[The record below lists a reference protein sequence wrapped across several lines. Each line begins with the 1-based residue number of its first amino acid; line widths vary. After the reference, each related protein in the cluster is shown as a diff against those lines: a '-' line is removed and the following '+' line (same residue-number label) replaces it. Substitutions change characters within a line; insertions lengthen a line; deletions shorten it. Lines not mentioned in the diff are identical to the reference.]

1 MTTRQHRSFTAVAL
15 TAMTLL
21 STGSILLSLSEPVE
35 ANQKGKPVRCWVDRV
50 TQQQMCAYQNSS
62 GSLQLGTR

>member
-1 MTTRQHRSFTAVAL
+1 MTSTNHHSFTAALL
-15 TAMTLL
+15 TAIALF
-21 STGSILLSLSEPVE
+21 STTSMLLSLPEAAE

-50 TQQQMCAYQNSS
+50 TQQQMCAYQNSN